1 MAGAQVNYTIAEG
14 FRDCVLRSTAVQDL
28 LADTGAGTTT
38 YRIYPNTAP
47 QSAIDNEPSSYA
59 TYFIV
64 SRTSPRHLGG
74 PIGLTETRIQVDVYA
89 RTYILAQEIAETIR
103 ENVDGFNGEISGT
116 NGSMLIRG
124 VRLEDMRDQYE
135 FGDSSES
142 GWHRV
147 SLDFAMWHSQ
157 SVAVAAV
164 G

>member
-1 MAGAQVNYTIAEG
+1 MAGAQVNYMIAEG
-14 FRDCVLRSTAVQDL
+14 FRDCLLRTTAVQDL

-38 YRIYPNTAP
+38 YRLYPSTAP
-47 QSAIDNEPSSYA
+47 QSAIENEPTSYV

-64 SRTSPRHLGG
+64 SRSIARHLRG
-74 PIGLTETRIQVDVYA
+74 PCGMAETRIQVDVYA

-103 ENVDGFNGEISGT
+103 ENTDGFNGEVSGT
-116 NGSMLIRG
+116 NGSMVLRG

-135 FGDSSES
+135 YGDSSES

-157 SVAVAAV
+157 SIAVAV
-164 G
+164 